1 MDDALLRF
9 LMDASQRWTAW
20 MLDVSILLVPVVVVL
35 AAWTWMRPRSSP
47 RLLYALWLLAL
58 LRLVLPPEFS
68 LPTGWGW
75 WVRPPQSGDAVT
87 VRWVGAD
94 QSDVVEK
101 LQRPSPPVGSRGGLG
116 TATDTVRPSGG
127 QDRATLGPTTLTRR
141 LPDTWCLVLMLAWLG
156 VVAARLGMLT
166 TAALQVRLWIARA
179 PPIQDAGLWE
189 LLADA
194 CRQVGFRRAIDL
206 RNSEACATPLVV
218 GWWRPVVL
226 LPATVI
232 ERLDR
237 RELLAVFV
245 HELHHVKRADP
256 LISWAQ
262 GLLGAVYFFHPLVWW
277 SNRQLRRWRE
287 DACDELTIA
296 TLQGQRGMYGRAL
309 LKVAEIV
316 GYVPPP
322 VVLGILDSP
331 TPARQ
336 RLARILEG
344 PNPPRTRPWLC
355 YLPVAGLAAV
365 LLPGGSPP
373 GTSVAA
379 TNVTRPT
386 AAMIGPGPE
395 AVKEASAEPPIDGPA
410 VGWVSDPPASPSPSP
425 DNRRLCYR
433 WRPGMRFSYA
443 CQIEVEHISW
453 QEIFTGKTQ
462 YVVESADEQ
471 GAVLVMT
478 GRLATRYTGDDLPA
492 VLPHERRFNP
502 RSPYNALAGS
512 GMARH
517 HRLRVSPAG
526 DFQTLD
532 GGSELP
538 YYLGDLATLPFV
550 STPEAPAETWTSTT
564 EMILRIGDP
573 EYIPP
578 SYWPS
583 GAPAIEL
590 PDAKVT
596 STYTMRGV
604 ADGVVNLDKTLN
616 LRSIFES
623 HGEPQHEVTGTAT
636 VQFSLFRGL
645 PLNYQARL
653 VIFDRMME
661 RIERM
666 PVTFTCRLEPDSPSS
681 SPGEAK

>member
-9 LMDASQRWTAW
+9 LMDASQRWAAW
-20 MLDVSILLVPVVVVL
+20 MLDVSILLVPVVFAL
-35 AAWTWMRPRSSP
+35 AAWTWIRPRTSP
-47 RLLYALWLLAL
+47 RLLYGLWLLAL

-68 LPTGWGW
+68 FPTGWGW
-75 WVRPPQSGDAVT
+75 WVRPPQSRDAVAE
-87 VRWVGAD
+87 RWRD
-94 QSDVVEK
+94 SDRSDVVEERQ
-101 LQRPSPPVGSRGGLG
+101 LPTLSVGSGGGLG
-116 TATDTVRPSGG
+116 AEPEGVEPSGG
-127 QDRATLGPTTLTRR
+127 QERATLGPIALTGR
-141 LPDTWCLVLMLAWLG
+141 LPGTWCLVLMLAWLG

-194 CRQVGFRRAIDL
+194 CRQVGFRRAVDL

-226 LPATVI
+226 LPTAVVK
-232 ERLDR
+232 RLDH

-256 LISWAQ
+256 LLSWVQ
-262 GLLGAVYFFHPLVWW
+262 GILGAVYFFHPLVWW
-277 SNRQLRRWRE
+277 SNRQLRLWRE

-296 TLQGQRGMYGRAL
+296 TLQGQRGVYGRAL

-355 YLPVAGLAAV
+355 YLPVAVLAAV

-373 GTSVAA
+373 GQSVAA
-379 TNVTRPT
+379 ANVTRPT
-386 AAMIGPGPE
+386 AAMAGPGPE

-410 VGWVSDPPASPSPSP
+410 VGWVSDPTASPSTSP
-425 DNRRLCYR
+425 NNRRLCYR

-453 QEIFTGKTQ
+453 QEIFTGTTQ
-462 YVVESADEQ
+462 YVVESADKQ

-478 GRLATRYTGDDLPA
+478 GRLAARYAGDHLPA

-517 HRLRVSPAG
+517 HRLRVSSAG

-583 GAPAIEL
+583 GTPAIEL

-596 STYTMRGV
+596 STYTVRGV

-645 PLNYQARL
+645 PLEYTARM
-653 VIFDRMME
+653 VVFDRMTE
-661 RIERM
+661 RIERT
-666 PVTFTCRLEPDSPSS
+666 PATLRCRLQPDSPSLS
-681 SPGEAK
+681 SGDTK